1 MVSPNFNSLW
11 PSNSAAGYN
20 TANTLKA
27 VIIMTDGEFN
37 TPYCK
42 GVISRQA
49 GDGSGSN
56 TGKIDCDADNG
67 DPFEQGKV
75 LCAAMKARGVPV
87 YTVGFQIAS
96 GGNAANMLQACA
108 STPANFYL
116 PASGGDLSEAFA
128 AIGRDIT
135 QLRIS
140 K

>member
-1 MVSPNFNSLW
+1 WGWYMVSPNFNSLW
-11 PSNSAAGYN
+11 PSNGASDYN
-20 TANTLKA
+20 TARTLKA

-42 GVISRQA
+42 GVISHQA
-49 GDGSGSN
+49 GEGSGSN

-67 DPFEQGKV
+67 DPFAQGV
-75 LCAAMKARGVPV
+75 AMCTAMKNRGVLV

-96 GGNAANMLQACA
+96 GGNAANMLQTCA

-116 PASGGDLSEAFA
+116 PASGGDLSAAFA

-135 QLRIS
+135 Q
-140 K
+140 